1 MEKKLT
7 DVTRLVPCSV
17 VLLSVATK
25 DKQDAMTATATF
37 VAENLPLLM
46 VSVSKKSTCHD
57 LIEKSGE
64 LALNVAAAEQIGLA
78 RKLGATHGKDAN
90 KFKELSIKTVSAK
103 KISAPLIAG
112 SLANI
117 ECKVVTSFPASNYI
131 VYLVEA
137 VAFASDDQK
146 VPIAWFKD
154 RYYALNEAAN

>member
-1 MEKKLT
+1 MDNKINE
-7 DVTRLVPCSV
+7 VTRLIPCSV

-25 DKQDAMTATATF
+25 DRQDAMTATATF
-37 VAENLPLLM
+37 VAEELPLLT
-46 VSVSKKSTCHD
+46 VSVSKKSTCHE

-64 LALNVAAAEQIGLA
+64 LALNVAAADQTGLA
-78 RKLGATHGKDAN
+78 RKLGATHGKDID
-90 KFKELSIKTVSAK
+90 KFKEFSIKTEAAE

-137 VAFASDDQK
+137 VALKADRHK
-146 VPIAWFKD
+146 VPIAWFND
-154 RYYALNEAAN
+154 TYYALDKSVK